1 MPRRSI
7 RAKPDREA
15 KPGNRGIVWTRSDAP
30 DAPEMP
36 FDFSHLLRKKPCI
49 ATLWHHSIEMCAKS
63 LDRCYSVEKPG
74 RSVKATVELNRDLWH
89 HIWYDGDWWFP
100 CRQHILPPLPNSRR
114 RRITMRWS
122 WDMAQPHDQAMWAKL
137 FPSTIQLQEG
147 PKRPDGTRECL
158 GVMCPISN
166 VCCIYDIVDQELTY
180 RFKYSVAD
188 FTEGKAE

>member
-30 DAPEMP
+30 DAEQMP
-36 FDFSHLLRKKPCI
+36 FDFSHLLRKNACI
-49 ATLWHHSIEMCAKS
+49 ATLWHHAIEMCAKS
-63 LDRCYSVEKPG
+63 LDRCYNVELPG

-89 HIWYDGDWWFP
+89 HLWYDGESWFP

-114 RRITMRWS
+114 RRISMRWS
-122 WDMAQPHDQAMWAKL
+122 WDMTQPHDRAMWAKL
-137 FPSTIQLQEG
+137 FPSTIQVQEG
-147 PKRPDGTRECL
+147 PKRPDGTREEL
-158 GVMCPISN
+158 GAMVALSN

-180 RFKYSVAD
+180 RFTYMVSQYETDGAK
-188 FTEGKAE
+188 